1 MQSTIE
7 PPLSPQQKVAQL
19 RAQQQQPTP
28 QPLTPDKAAA
38 GDAGSPVATPLKE
51 PRKAERPPVKLAW
64 GDTPPEDQ
72 PAPEPEAEAAQKSGA
87 GGGQARGQG
96 GGAKD
101 DAEAAERRRLRNQRK
116 KVAQKRKKV
125 RTQSPDF
132 PTADPALLHGATSAD
147 RLWRAQAERRAAE
160 LAAAGPGA
168 LEAGGAEEGRRRADA
183 KADGAA

>member
-51 PRKAERPPVKLAW
+51 PRKAAEKRPAVKLAW

-72 PAPEPEAEAAQKSGA
+72 PAPEPEAAQKSGA

-96 GGAKD
+96 GSDA
-101 DAEAAERRRLRNQRK
+101 AEAAERRRLRNQRK

-125 RTQSPDF
+125 RSHRLPNN
-132 PTADPALLHGATSAD
+132 GAFCNQPPHLTCSGD
-147 RLWRAQAERRAAE
+147 
-160 LAAAGPGA
+160 
-168 LEAGGAEEGRRRADA
+168 GRRLIAGQQSWLRP
-183 KADGAA
+183 GPEH

>member
-1 MQSTIE
+1 MQVQSTIE

-51 PRKAERPPVKLAW
+51 PRKGAADRPPVKLAW

-72 PAPEPEAEAAQKSGA
+72 PEPEPQAAEKRGA
-87 GGGQARGQG
+87 GGGQARAQG
-96 GGAKD
+96 GSD

-125 RTQSPDF
+125 RV
-132 PTADPALLHGATSAD
+132 
-147 RLWRAQAERRAAE
+147 
-160 LAAAGPGA
+160 
-168 LEAGGAEEGRRRADA
+168 
-183 KADGAA
+183 

>member
-72 PAPEPEAEAAQKSGA
+72 PEPEPQAEQKSGA
-87 GGGQARGQG
+87 GGGQARAQG

-125 RTQSPDF
+125 RGSQTPQQ
-132 PTADPALLHGATSAD
+132 PTRRFLQLASACP
-147 RLWRAQAERRAAE
+147 L
-160 LAAAGPGA
+160 PGQP
-168 LEAGGAEEGRRRADA
+168 L
-183 KADGAA
+183 

>member
-1 MQSTIE
+1 MQVQSTIE

-19 RAQQQQPTP
+19 RAQQQQQPTP

-51 PRKAERPPVKLAW
+51 PHKAAADRPAVKLAW
-64 GDTPPEDQ
+64 GATPPEDQ
-72 PAPEPEAEAAQKSGA
+72 PAPEPEAAQKSGA
-87 GGGQARGQG
+87 GGGQARAQG

-125 RTQSPDF
+125 RSHRLPNN
-132 PTADPALLHGATSAD
+132 GAFCNQPPHLTCSGD
-147 RLWRAQAERRAAE
+147 
-160 LAAAGPGA
+160 
-168 LEAGGAEEGRRRADA
+168 GRRLIAGQQSWLRP
-183 KADGAA
+183 GPEH

>member
-19 RAQQQQPTP
+19 RAQHQQPTP

-51 PRKAERPPVKLAW
+51 PRKAVEKRPAVKLAW

-125 RTQSPDF
+125 RS
-132 PTADPALLHGATSAD
+132 H
-147 RLWRAQAERRAAE
+147 RLPNNRAFCNQPPH
-160 LAAAGPGA
+160 LTCSGD
-168 LEAGGAEEGRRRADA
+168 GRRLIAGQQSWLRP
-183 KADGAA
+183 GPEH